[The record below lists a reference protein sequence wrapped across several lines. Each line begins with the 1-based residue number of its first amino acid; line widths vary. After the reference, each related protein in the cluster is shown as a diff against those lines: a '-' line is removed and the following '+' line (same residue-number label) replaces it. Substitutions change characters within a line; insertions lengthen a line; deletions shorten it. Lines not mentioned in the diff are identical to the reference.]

1 MELGSSVSLLLR
13 TFANFRRVLCF
24 NESIDV
30 LQKLFVFGRTSKKEQ
45 LNLLRK
51 MLRATVNY
59 FYVLSLMSLYA
70 IFSLEVE
77 NF

>member
-1 MELGSSVSLLLR
+1 MELGSCVSLLLR

-30 LQKLFVFGRTSKKEQ
+30 LQKLFVFGRT
-45 LNLLRK
+45 LLRK

-59 FYVLSLMSLYA
+59 FYVVSLMSLYA
-70 IFSLEVE
+70 IFFFRGGKLLQTT
-77 NF
+77 